1 MKTSCDFCLNDFG
14 ASEEKRNLF
23 HPFRPRPSL
32 VTWSTNGGVTL
43 KYLVYPAK
51 GSALLLLLLQLLPTS
66 LRPPQGKPLALKSFY
81 LKCIMFRLSQGVP
94 PPPAAFAS
102 PPGSTYSAS
111 PRSSYAGL
119 PPPAARPPPP
129 YRAPPPDPVQA
140 RPLPSRPSESALTS
154 PPPPAPPK
162 RSAAAAINVPPL
174 LPPVAISSSPPPLP
188 RRHPSDVGSAPSRDR
203 SNSQDPSS
211 SSSTRISDSQQP
223 SPTDSGFTE
232 DSKSFS
238 EPLGHGRSKSYGNL
252 TVEREDE
259 VLTQAVSLDQV
270 SHVLFLRT
278 ILRLSKRISFQLKA
292 SKLQKLLV
300 TAGQPALLNEP

>member
-1 MKTSCDFCLNDFG
+1 M
-14 ASEEKRNLF
+14 
-23 HPFRPRPSL
+23 
-32 VTWSTNGGVTL
+32 VTWTTKGGVTL
-43 KYLVYPAK
+43 KYLAYLAR
-51 GSALLLLLLQLLPTS
+51 GSALLLLLLQLLPIS
-66 LRPPQGKPLALKSFY
+66 LRPPQGKPLALKFCKQ
-81 LKCIMFRLSQGVP
+81 KCILNRLSQGVP

-140 RPLPSRPSESALTS
+140 RPLPSRPSESTLTS
-154 PPPPAPPK
+154 PPPAPPK
-162 RSAAAAINVPPL
+162 RSAAVANNVPPL

-188 RRHPSDVGSAPSRDR
+188 RRHPSDVGSAPPRDR

-211 SSSTRISDSQQP
+211 SSTRILDSQQP

-270 SHVLFLRT
+270 SQVWSSLERVKGSVFH
-278 ILRLSKRISFQLKA
+278 LKH
-292 SKLQKLLV
+292 QIF
-300 TAGQPALLNEP
+300 NNC

>member
-1 MKTSCDFCLNDFG
+1 MS
-14 ASEEKRNLF
+14 
-23 HPFRPRPSL
+23 PSI
-32 VTWSTNGGVTL
+32 
-43 KYLVYPAK
+43 
-51 GSALLLLLLQLLPTS
+51 
-66 LRPPQGKPLALKSFY
+66 LA
-81 LKCIMFRLSQGVP
+81 RLSQGVP

-111 PRSSYAGL
+111 PRSSYAGLPPPHSGL

-154 PPPPAPPK
+154 PPPAPPK
-162 RSAAAAINVPPL
+162 RSAPAANNVPPL

-188 RRHPSDVGSAPSRDR
+188 RRHPSDVGSAPPRDR
-203 SNSQDPSS
+203 SNSQDPS
-211 SSSTRISDSQQP
+211 RISDSQQP

-270 SHVLFLRT
+270 SQVLLGK
-278 ILRLSKRISFQLKA
+278 S
-292 SKLQKLLV
+292 
-300 TAGQPALLNEP
+300 

>member
-1 MKTSCDFCLNDFG
+1 MKS
-14 ASEEKRNLF
+14 
-23 HPFRPRPSL
+23 
-32 VTWSTNGGVTL
+32 V
-43 KYLVYPAK
+43 
-51 GSALLLLLLQLLPTS
+51 Q
-66 LRPPQGKPLALKSFY
+66 
-81 LKCIMFRLSQGVP
+81 CIFARLSQGVP

-129 YRAPPPDPVQA
+129 YRAPPLDPVQS

-154 PPPPAPPK
+154 PPPAPPK
-162 RSAAAAINVPPL
+162 RSAAAGNNVPPM

-188 RRHPSDVGSAPSRDR
+188 RRHPSDVGSVPPRDR
-203 SNSQDPSS
+203 SNSQDPS

-270 SHVLFLRT
+270 SESGFAWKELKDQFSTQSIKSAITVSCSWIACPPRQVWKMHT
-278 ILRLSKRISFQLKA
+278 QSLSRKEQRHSTGLKI
-292 SKLQKLLV
+292 
-300 TAGQPALLNEP
+300 

>member
-1 MKTSCDFCLNDFG
+1 MLNNLIIWQRKGIYLIPSGLTAARLPGPPAWRLSRDFWFTWTEAEYCFSG
-14 ASEEKRNLF
+14 LF
-23 HPFRPRPSL
+23 NS
-32 VTWSTNGGVTL
+32 
-43 KYLVYPAK
+43 
-51 GSALLLLLLQLLPTS
+51 LLPVFFH
-66 LRPPQGKPLALKSFY
+66 LKVNVLQPCKVLPCILA
-81 LKCIMFRLSQGVP
+81 RLSQGVP

-129 YRAPPPDPVQA
+129 YRAPPPDPVQS

-154 PPPPAPPK
+154 PPPAPPK
-162 RSAAAAINVPPL
+162 RSAAAANNVPPM

-188 RRHPSDVGSAPSRDR
+188 RRHPSDVGSAPPRDR
-203 SNSQDPSS
+203 SNSQDPS

-238 EPLGHGRSKSYGNL
+238 EPLGHGRSKSFGNL
-252 TVEREDE
+252 TVEREEE

-270 SHVLFLRT
+270 SQVLLGK
-278 ILRLSKRISFQLKA
+278 S
-292 SKLQKLLV
+292 
-300 TAGQPALLNEP
+300 